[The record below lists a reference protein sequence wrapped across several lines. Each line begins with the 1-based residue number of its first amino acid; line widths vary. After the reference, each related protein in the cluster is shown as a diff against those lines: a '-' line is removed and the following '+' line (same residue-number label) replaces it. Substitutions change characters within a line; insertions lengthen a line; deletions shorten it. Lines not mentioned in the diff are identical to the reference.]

1 MTNLPAPIKPE
12 LVHCNLKAGSK
23 EDALRELVQVL
34 ASHEPSIVIED
45 ILQALDERERKGP
58 FSIAKGVAFPH
69 ARTEGVQDFTIV
81 LGTKPGGLDFRAPD
95 GQQVQIVVL
104 FVIPKKHSN
113 LYLRTLAWFLNFFR
127 EHHRTDQVAS
137 LSSPND
143 VIAALGGDATT
154 PTSTLFEECA
164 YTVFQ
169 DTPLRSLVA
178 LMGEHKLDVVPVV
191 DKDKS
196 LVGEVTTS
204 TIFQFVSQQQDTDS
218 MEDLLTKEGDL
229 SIKKFI
235 TTDLYLE
242 TSSEKDFFQMA
253 KDLGKE
259 NRLRMYWTEEGKLKG
274 VVTLPG
280 LLSQYW
286 NKR

>member
-1 MTNLPAPIKPE
+1 
-12 LVHCNLKAGSK
+12 
-23 EDALRELVQVL
+23 
-34 ASHEPSIVIED
+34 
-45 ILQALDERERKGP
+45 
-58 FSIAKGVAFPH
+58 
-69 ARTEGVQDFTIV
+69 
-81 LGTKPGGLDFRAPD
+81 
-95 GQQVQIVVL
+95 
-104 FVIPKKHSN
+104 
-113 LYLRTLAWFLNFFR
+113 
-127 EHHRTDQVAS
+127 
-137 LSSPND
+137 
-143 VIAALGGDATT
+143 
-154 PTSTLFEECA
+154 EECA